1 MDNKFDNIVNTFFGQ
16 LIIFLS
22 TCGNQQVS
30 IPLNSDKQ
38 PEKHDVYRIEYQNI
52 EKRYQTIDQMKTKI
66 VCMYF
71 VYVGYNDITIGVHH

>member
-30 IPLNSDKQ
+30 IPLNLDKQ
-38 PEKHDVYRIEYQNI
+38 PEKHDVYRIEYQ
-52 EKRYQTIDQMKTKI
+52 KYRKTLANNRPNENKNSLYVFC
-66 VCMYF
+66 VC
-71 VYVGYNDITIGVHH
+71 GV